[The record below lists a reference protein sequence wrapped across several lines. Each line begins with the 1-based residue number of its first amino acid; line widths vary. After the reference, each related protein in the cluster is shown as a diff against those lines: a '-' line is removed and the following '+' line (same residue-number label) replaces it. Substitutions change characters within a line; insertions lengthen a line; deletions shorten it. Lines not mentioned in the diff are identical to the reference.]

1 VRRVRYAGTIKWKG
15 SFVRVSNILA
25 GEAVGLYRTDEE
37 SWTVYYGPME
47 LGRLDAHCA
56 RVEPKTN
63 ESVTHV
69 PG

>member
-1 VRRVRYAGTIKWKG
+1 
-15 SFVRVSNILA
+15 
-25 GEAVGLYRTDEE
+25 
-37 SWTVYYGPME
+37 VYYGPME